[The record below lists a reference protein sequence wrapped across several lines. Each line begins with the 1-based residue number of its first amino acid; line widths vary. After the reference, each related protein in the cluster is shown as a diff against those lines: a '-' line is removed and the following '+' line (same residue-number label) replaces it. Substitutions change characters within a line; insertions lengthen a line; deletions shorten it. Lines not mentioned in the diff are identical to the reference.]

1 MERVGSHA
9 VQLNVRVYVV
19 ASWPRRENLGSSA
32 SVVLPAFAYSWSTSL
47 LLWVILLAHLVWIVI
62 RVLEAR
68 REGLES

>member
-47 LLWVILLAHLVWIVI
+47 LLWVILLAHLV
-62 RVLEAR
+62 
-68 REGLES
+68 